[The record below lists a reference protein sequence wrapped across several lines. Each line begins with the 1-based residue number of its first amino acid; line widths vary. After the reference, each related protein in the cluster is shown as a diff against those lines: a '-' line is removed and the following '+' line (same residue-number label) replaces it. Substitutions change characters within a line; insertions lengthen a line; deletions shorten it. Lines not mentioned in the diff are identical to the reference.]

1 MTNVITVNTIGLTDA
16 EMLKLVS
23 VLSSQPNIEKSIVY
37 GARAKGTNKKF
48 SDVVMTLV
56 GSKLTRH
63 DLNHAVMFIDD
74 ILLPYEFDLSLY
86 SSLKNEVLLEHID
99 RVGKLIYKA

>member
-1 MTNVITVNTIGLTDA
+1 
-16 EMLKLVS
+16 
-23 VLSSQPNIEKSIVY
+23 
-37 GARAKGTNKKF
+37 
-48 SDVVMTLV
+48 MTLV

-86 SSLKNEVLLEHID
+86 SSLKNEILLEHID